1 MKDLFNKVSYE
12 IVDLNKSK
20 ANLVPKKVPIRQENG
35 KVSYGIRWVNPN
47 KDVGSEEG
55 GRVSSEEEI
64 PPSIQDIMD
73 NNAPVSDTSAEEL
86 PQSPTTEEITDSN
99 RSLYES
105 GVMFDPNLSSYANE
119 MQSRMD
125 ELLDMNDMDGLLE
138 EVYDIVY
145 HNISSIESG
154 LVDDINKS
162 ENPDIFVQNV
172 QKEMIRKDKVRE
184 SRFTMIGSNPKV
196 LKQVLMMTLGD
207 NKYKSLTRLLG
218 KSNLTINTPPE
229 NITSI
234 LDNGYRGKTIEDLVR
249 KHLDN
254 PDECLK
260 QLDDMVQEIG
270 DDMNTVLRRID
281 ELSQEDSNWHLVSER
296 LGAESES
303 MCLNL
308 EDRRPCYIAFN
319 PSGSTDG
326 PTQFYG
332 TGVVEVSD
340 DILEHCTVC
349 KDDSFNC
356 VECIPKVY
364 GKDHLKDLYLLKM
377 CDMRPEI
384 MEDSLD
390 SIMHS
395 NWLYEF
401 TEDSDLPLEIQYHQP
416 QVDVSKMRL
425 INEG

>member
-1 MKDLFNKVSYE
+1 MKDVLKGIKYE
-12 IVDLNKSK
+12 IVDLNKST
-20 ANLVPKKVPIRQENG
+20 ANLVPKRVPIRQENG

-47 KDVGSEEG
+47 KDVGSEDQG
-55 GRVSSEEEI
+55 GVSSSEEI
-64 PPSIQDIMD
+64 PPNIQDIME
-73 NNAPVSDTSAEEL
+73 NNAPVVDTPTEEL
-86 PQSPTTEEITDSN
+86 PKSPTTEEITDDN

-105 GVMFDPNLSSYANE
+105 GVMFDDNLSSYSRE
-119 MQSRMD
+119 IQDRMD
-125 ELLDMNDMDGLLE
+125 DLKSMTDNMDELLE

-162 ENPDIFVQNV
+162 ENPDLFVQNV
-172 QKEMIRKDKVRE
+172 QKEMIKQDKVRE

-207 NKYKSLTRLLG
+207 KYKPLHKLLS
-218 KSNLTINTPPE
+218 KSTLTINTPPE

-254 PDECLK
+254 PDECME
-260 QLDDMVQEIG
+260 QLDEILEQAG
-270 DDMNTVLRRID
+270 DDMDEVISMID
-281 ELSQEDSNWHLVSER
+281 DLAQDDGNWNLVSER
-296 LGAESES
+296 LDAEFQS

-308 EDRRPCYIAFN
+308 EDRRPCYVAFN

-332 TGVVEVSD
+332 TGVIEVSD
-340 DILEHCTVC
+340 DILEHCTVS

-377 CDMRPEI
+377 CDLRPEI
-384 MEDSLD
+384 MES
-390 SIMHS
+390 SIDDIMYS

-401 TEDSDLPLEIQYHQP
+401 TEGSDLPLEIQYHQP
-416 QVDVSKMRL
+416 QVDTSKMKL
-425 INEG
+425 VNEG